1 MNVKGLEEGQILENF
16 STFWWEPENL
26 NKLLGGM
33 EKILFSTG
41 FFTCN
46 GKKGCLCLWCKLDVF
61 STR

>member
-41 FFTCN
+41 FLLVMVKRVSMFM
-46 GKKGCLCLWCKLDVF
+46 V
-61 STR
+61 